1 MLIPEL
7 AEQKGKKE
15 EASGRFIVALQD
27 LEPNTEVQS
36 VPYQNNNSIEDD
48 ISKVPIVFKYRV
60 TQKRRPQT
68 LEM

>member
-27 LEPNTEVQS
+27 LEPNTEVQTTER
-36 VPYQNNNSIEDD
+36 P
-48 ISKVPIVFKYRV
+48 ISK
-60 TQKRRPQT
+60 
-68 LEM
+68 